1 MKGIITE
8 YIEIIITIMSLAL
21 IFVDDNYSNCNH
33 GIFFTCKATL
43 IMVID
48 SNGNY

>member
-8 YIEIIITIMSLAL
+8 YMEIIITIVSLTL
-21 IFVDDNYSNCNH
+21 IFIDDNYSNCNH
-33 GIFFTCKATL
+33 GNIFTCKTTL